1 VLLSSNGPSCETSSS
16 RTSTQQSRKQSKL
29 EWRITKV
36 AFLYSLWLAP
46 RNLVVLF
53 LKFYRKAISPLYGDV
68 CRYYPSCS
76 AYGLESVQQRGVV
89 VGVFLTTWRVLRC
102 NPWSQGG
109 VDRVRPGSELFSV
122 NKHGFVIPTSKKG

>member
-1 VLLSSNGPSCETSSS
+1 MTLIY
-16 RTSTQQSRKQSKL
+16 
-29 EWRITKV
+29 W
-36 AFLYSLWLAP
+36 FWLAP

-53 LKFYRKAISPLYGDV
+53 LKFYRKIISPLYGDV

-89 VGVFLTTWRVLRC
+89 VGAVFTAWRVLRC

-109 VDRVRPGSELFSV
+109 VDRAKPGSGLFSV
-122 NKHGFVIPTSKKG
+122 NKHGFVVPTSKKG